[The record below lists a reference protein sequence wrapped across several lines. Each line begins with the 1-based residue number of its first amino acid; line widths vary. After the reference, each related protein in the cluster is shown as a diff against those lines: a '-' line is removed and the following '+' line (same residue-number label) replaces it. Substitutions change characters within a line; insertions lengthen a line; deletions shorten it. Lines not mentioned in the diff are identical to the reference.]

1 MKKWMVI
8 GGVCL
13 VLVAVV
19 LVGSGCGSTKVTVNG
34 KSYTLAEYRT
44 AVNDAIE
51 KERVDM
57 EAFRLDAVVQDSAEL
72 TALLP
77 HSVAYGMKYK
87 EVSAWVNRPD
97 AALVKDLKDAGLI
110 K

>member
-1 MKKWMVI
+1 MKKWTVVA
-8 GGVCL
+8 GVCL
-13 VLVAVV
+13 VMVAVV
-19 LVGSGCGSTKVTVNG
+19 LVGSGCGSTKVTV
-34 KSYTLAEYRT
+34 KTYALAEYKT

-57 EAFRLDAVVQDSAEL
+57 EAMRLDVVVQDSAAL
-72 TALLP
+72 AALLP
-77 HSVAYGMKYK
+77 SSLANVMKYK

-97 AALVKDLKDAGLI
+97 AALVKDLKDAGFI

>member
-34 KSYTLAEYRT
+34 KTYALAEYRA
-44 AVNDAIE
+44 AVNEAIA
-51 KERVDM
+51 KWQRDLD
-57 EAFRLDAVVQDSAEL
+57 AFRLDVVVQDSARL

-77 HSVAYGMKYK
+77 HSVAYGMKIK
-87 EVSAWVNRPD
+87 DVSAWVNTPD
-97 AALVKDLKDAGLI
+97 AELVKDLKDAGLI